1 MNIRNLSAPSDIIAV
16 ESKSLT
22 SRLRGAHLKD
32 FLFGKLIL
40 LTAVLCISII
50 FLIFIYVGR
59 EALPIFYDPLTQ
71 KEASLGNL
79 FARQIY
85 GTEDI
90 PLAYV
95 WQPVSEV
102 PKYSV
107 VPLFLGTLKVTIIAL
122 LFAAPLAIAAAIYT
136 AEFASPRV
144 RELIKPVIE
153 LLAGIPSVVL
163 GFLALL
169 VPATWIQSLFAL
181 DYRLNAINAGV
192 ALGLAIIPIIYT
204 VSEDALTAVPRS
216 YREASLALGVS
227 PWKTATSVVI
237 PAAIPGIFAALVLGF
252 GRAMGETMIVLMASG
267 NAAVTSFKFTDSVRT
282 ISATIAAELGE
293 VVFHS
298 PHYHVLFFL
307 GTLLFVITFL
317 LNMMGEYFVGQL
329 KRRLTGT

>member
-107 VPLFLGTLKVTIIAL
+107 APLFLGTLKVTIIAL
-122 LFAAPLAIAAAIYT
+122 LFAAPLASHGK
-136 AEFASPRV
+136 FQKLS
-144 RELIKPVIE
+144 
-153 LLAGIPSVVL
+153 G
-163 GFLALL
+163 
-169 VPATWIQSLFAL
+169 
-181 DYRLNAINAGV
+181 GV
-192 ALGLAIIPIIYT
+192 YAQHWQCHHK
-204 VSEDALTAVPRS
+204 SAVHICPQR
-216 YREASLALGVS
+216 
-227 PWKTATSVVI
+227 
-237 PAAIPGIFAALVLGF
+237 
-252 GRAMGETMIVLMASG
+252 
-267 NAAVTSFKFTDSVRT
+267 D
-282 ISATIAAELGE
+282 
-293 VVFHS
+293 
-298 PHYHVLFFL
+298 
-307 GTLLFVITFL
+307 
-317 LNMMGEYFVGQL
+317 Q
-329 KRRLTGT
+329 